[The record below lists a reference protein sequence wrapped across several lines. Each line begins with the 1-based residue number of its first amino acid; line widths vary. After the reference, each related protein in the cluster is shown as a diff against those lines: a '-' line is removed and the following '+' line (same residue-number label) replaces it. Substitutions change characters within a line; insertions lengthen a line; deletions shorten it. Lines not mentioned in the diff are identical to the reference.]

1 MVVIGC
7 RFNSIRINIHRQI
20 IQFIKCKYLLL
31 QNVER
36 GSRMMTK
43 LRGTESARI
52 LHRRRDHRNAS
63 ITPTKEM
70 IDDIQKK
77 VCLEWRDK
85 ITPHKVSRSAS
96 AHYRRSISNGTID
109 HHQEWKTKE
118 IQFEKLVI
126 QSIFPIE
133 MILNKYF
140 LENPFLQQTLQYF
153 LQSMLPANDS

>member
-1 MVVIGC
+1 
-7 RFNSIRINIHRQI
+7 
-20 IQFIKCKYLLL
+20 
-31 QNVER
+31 VER

-63 ITPTKEM
+63 ITPIKEM
-70 IDDIQKK
+70 IDDIQEK

-85 ITPHKVSRSAS
+85 ITPHIVSRSAS
-96 AHYRRSISNGTID
+96 AHYRQSISNGTIV

-140 LENPFLQQTLQYF
+140 LENPSSANNPNILHQPLQTTAKYAMPTSTCIMGPHLF
-153 LQSMLPANDS
+153 RHPAALSRTFISCPS